1 MKIHTLN
8 KSMTTAIIHY
18 TPNFSYNYG
27 QGLTCLLNKY
37 KYRFTKKKKL
47 DELKKFVMFPDF
59 YDFFDKYDSGS
70 EASLVKQ
77 VPLTK
82 ENIRIIDEIASKVPI
97 IRRYRGPRSKNIHRE
112 CHKHMAER
120 VSVYL
125 R

>member
-8 KSMTTAIIHY
+8 KSMTAVKIYVH
-18 TPNFSYNYG
+18 PQPKPLNYG
-27 QGLTCLLNKY
+27 QGWTSLFNKC
-37 KYRFTKKKKL
+37 FAKKKKL
-47 DELKKFVMFPDF
+47 DELKKFVMFPEL

-82 ENIRIIDEIASKVPI
+82 ENIRIIDKIAKKIPI